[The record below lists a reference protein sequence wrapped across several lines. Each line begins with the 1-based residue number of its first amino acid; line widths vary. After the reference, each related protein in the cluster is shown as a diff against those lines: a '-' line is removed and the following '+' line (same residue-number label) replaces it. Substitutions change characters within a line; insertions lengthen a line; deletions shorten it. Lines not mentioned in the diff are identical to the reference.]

1 MKKTTQEEKTV
12 NGMIRK
18 RTKVLAVLAG
28 ALLAFLAV
36 HQQTRAQSI
45 DVEPPD
51 PDRVFSPMAFAFGQT
66 ARVNI
71 AQIGDPT
78 IFPAGAACGII
89 VNYFAADGTSL
100 APPFRGQVE
109 PGKIVFVDL
118 DRNSLPIRTN
128 RVPFR
133 VAVRLVGDP
142 NLVPDPC
149 SQIRASV
156 EVYDNF
162 TGRTMV
168 FIGDPHSGVL

>member
-1 MKKTTQEEKTV
+1 M
-12 NGMIRK
+12 NIMIRK
-18 RTKVLAVLAG
+18 RTKVLVVLAG
-28 ALLAFLAV
+28 ALLASLATYLP
-36 HQQTRAQSI
+36 QQTRAQAI
-45 DVEPPD
+45 GDVVPPD
-51 PDRVFSPMAFAFGQT
+51 PDRVFSPVAFAFGQT

-71 AQIGDPT
+71 AQVGDPNL
-78 IFPAGAACGII
+78 FPPGTVCGII
-89 VNYFAADGTSL
+89 VNYFAADGSPL
-100 APPFRGQVE
+100 APPFRSRVE

-133 VAVRLVGDP
+133 IAVRLIGDP
-142 NLVPDPC
+142 NSLPDPC

-168 FIGDPHSGVL
+168 FIGNPNI

>member
-1 MKKTTQEEKTV
+1 M
-12 NGMIRK
+12 
-18 RTKVLAVLAG
+18 L
-28 ALLAFLAV
+28 
-36 HQQTRAQSI
+36 TRAVCPKAEATGLNTLSGSGGATSQYS
-45 DVEPPD
+45 D
-51 PDRVFSPMAFAFGQT
+51 PDQ
-66 ARVNI
+66 
-71 AQIGDPT
+71 
-78 IFPAGAACGII
+78 FPPGAACGII
-89 VNYFAADGTSL
+89 INYFAADGSPL

-133 VAVRLVGDP
+133 VAVRLISDP
-142 NLVPDPC
+142 NFPPDPC

-168 FIGDPHSGVL
+168 FIGNPNI

>member
-1 MKKTTQEEKTV
+1 M
-12 NGMIRK
+12 NSMIGK
-18 RTKVLAVLAG
+18 RTKVLVVMAG

-36 HQQTRAQSI
+36 PLPQQTRAI
-45 DVEPPD
+45 EPPD
-51 PDRVFSPMAFAFGQT
+51 PDRVFSPVAFAFGQT

-71 AQIGDPT
+71 AQIGDPNV
-78 IFPAGAACGII
+78 FPAGAACGII
-89 VNYFAADGTSL
+89 VNYFAADGSPV

-118 DRNSLPIRTN
+118 DRSSLPIRTN

-133 VAVRLVGDP
+133 VAVRLIGDP
-142 NLVPDPC
+142 NFPPDPC

-168 FIGDPHSGVL
+168 FIGGPTI

>member
-1 MKKTTQEEKTV
+1 M
-12 NGMIRK
+12 NSMIGK
-18 RTKVLAVLAG
+18 RTKVLVVLAG
-28 ALLAFLAV
+28 ALLAFLAMYLP
-36 HQQTRAQSI
+36 QQTRA
-45 DVEPPD
+45 VEPPD
-51 PDRVFSPMAFAFGQT
+51 PDRVFSAVAFAFGQT
-66 ARVNI
+66 ARVNF
-71 AQIGDPT
+71 AQVGDPNL
-78 IFPAGAACGII
+78 FPAGAACGII
-89 VNYFAADGTSL
+89 VNYFAADGSPL

-133 VAVRLVGDP
+133 VAVRLIGDP
-142 NLVPDPC
+142 NFPPDPC

-168 FIGDPHSGVL
+168 FIGDPTI

>member
-1 MKKTTQEEKTV
+1 M
-12 NGMIRK
+12 NSMIGK
-18 RTKVLAVLAG
+18 RTKVLVVLAG
-28 ALLAFLAV
+28 ALLAFLAAPLP
-36 HQQTRAQSI
+36 QQTRA
-45 DVEPPD
+45 VEPPD
-51 PDRVFSPMAFAFGQT
+51 PDRVFSPVAFAFGQT

-71 AQIGDPT
+71 AQVGDPNL
-78 IFPAGAACGII
+78 FLAGAACGII
-89 VNYFAADGTSL
+89 VNYFAADGSPL

-133 VAVRLVGDP
+133 VAVRLISDP
-142 NLVPDPC
+142 NFPPDPC

-168 FIGDPHSGVL
+168 FIGNPNI

>member
-1 MKKTTQEEKTV
+1 M
-12 NGMIRK
+12 NSMIGK
-18 RTKVLAVLAG
+18 RTKVLVVMAG

-36 HQQTRAQSI
+36 PLPQQTRAI
-45 DVEPPD
+45 EPPD
-51 PDRVFSPMAFAFGQT
+51 PDRVFSAVAFALGQT

-89 VNYFAADGTSL
+89 VNYFAADGSPV

-118 DRNSLPIRTN
+118 DRNSLPIRAN

-133 VAVRLVGDP
+133 VAVRLIGDP
-142 NLVPDPC
+142 NFPPDPC

-168 FIGDPHSGVL
+168 FIGNPTI

>member
-1 MKKTTQEEKTV
+1 M
-12 NGMIRK
+12 NSMIRK
-18 RTKVLAVLAG
+18 RTKVLVVLG
-28 ALLAFLAV
+28 VVLLAFLAV
-36 HQQTRAQSI
+36 RLPQQTRAQAI
-45 DVEPPD
+45 GEVEPPD
-51 PDRVFSPMAFAFGQT
+51 PDRVFSAVAFALGQT

-71 AQIGDPT
+71 AQIGDPI

-89 VNYFAADGTSL
+89 VNYFAADGSPL

-133 VAVRLVGDP
+133 VAVRLIGDP
-142 NLVPDPC
+142 NFPPDPC

-162 TGRTMV
+162 TGRAMV
-168 FIGDPHSGVL
+168 FIGDPHM

>member
-1 MKKTTQEEKTV
+1 M
-12 NGMIRK
+12 NSMIRK
-18 RTKVLAVLAG
+18 RTKVLAVLAVV
-28 ALLAFLAV
+28 LLPFLAM
-36 HQQTRAQSI
+36 HLPQQTRAQAI
-45 DVEPPD
+45 GDVAPPD
-51 PDRVFSPMAFAFGQT
+51 PDRVFSAMAFAFGQT

-71 AQIGDPT
+71 AQVGEPNV
-78 IFPAGAACGII
+78 FPAGAACGII
-89 VNYFAADGTSL
+89 VNYFAADGSPL

-133 VAVRLVGDP
+133 VAVRLIGDP
-142 NLVPDPC
+142 NFPPDPC

-168 FIGDPHSGVL
+168 FIGNPNI

>member
-1 MKKTTQEEKTV
+1 M
-12 NGMIRK
+12 NSMIGK
-18 RTKVLAVLAG
+18 RTKVLVVLAG
-28 ALLAFLAV
+28 ALLASLAMYLP
-36 HQQTRAQSI
+36 QQTRA
-45 DVEPPD
+45 VEPPD
-51 PDRVFSPMAFAFGQT
+51 LDRVFSAVAFAFGQT
-66 ARVNI
+66 ARVNF
-71 AQIGDPT
+71 AQVGDPNL
-78 IFPAGAACGII
+78 FPAGAACGII
-89 VNYFAADGTSL
+89 VNYFAADGSPL

-133 VAVRLVGDP
+133 VAVRLISDP
-142 NLVPDPC
+142 NFPPDPC

-168 FIGDPHSGVL
+168 FIGNPNI

>member
-1 MKKTTQEEKTV
+1 M
-12 NGMIRK
+12 NSMIGK
-18 RTKVLAVLAG
+18 RTKVLVVLAG

-36 HQQTRAQSI
+36 PLPQQTRA
-45 DVEPPD
+45 VAPPD
-51 PDRVFSPMAFAFGQT
+51 PDRVFSAMAFAFGQT

-71 AQIGDPT
+71 AQTGDPNV
-78 IFPAGAACGII
+78 FPAGAACGII
-89 VNYFAADGTSL
+89 INYFAADGTSL

-118 DRNSLPIRTN
+118 DRNSLPIRAN

-133 VAVRLVGDP
+133 VAVRLIGDP
-142 NLVPDPC
+142 NFPPDPC

-168 FIGDPHSGVL
+168 FIGNPNI

>member
-1 MKKTTQEEKTV
+1 M
-12 NGMIRK
+12 NSMIGK
-18 RTKVLAVLAG
+18 RTKVLVVLAG
-28 ALLAFLAV
+28 ALLAFLAMYLP
-36 HQQTRAQSI
+36 QQTRA
-45 DVEPPD
+45 VEPPD
-51 PDRVFSPMAFAFGQT
+51 PDRVFSPVAFAFGQT

-78 IFPAGAACGII
+78 LFPAGAACGII
-89 VNYFAADGTSL
+89 VNYFAADGSPL

-133 VAVRLVGDP
+133 VAVRLISDP
-142 NLVPDPC
+142 NFPPDPC

-168 FIGDPHSGVL
+168 FIGNPNI